1 MGDGGI
7 ISGLMAKVMGKS
19 QVVEEIQEGPYAGAI
34 RTGQG
39 NIAKQLTQLDLLE
52 QGQGGLM
59 SLAQTTTEEEGE
71 GELAVASNQQIIPKL
86 DQVSG
91 TVTGVADTQEALLQG
106 VRKEVWDPIN
116 IPSVSYPN
124 RLDLRKTDPMRV
136 SQIEPKSGERT
147 VADIEALKAY
157 GPKTEAQTGGM
168 VPDSNRLQETG
179 IGFPAP
185 EVRSALY
192 KQPLA
197 PVTEQIQ
204 RAKLGAALGQVPIPE
219 KQNNLPTPQYPGEP
233 MGKPEVYGGGLT
245 DEMPKDEIDAGGEA
259 GDVIINNKAMIR
271 LGLANFKEM
280 TGEAVDIARRL
291 GFSIGSRLD
300 KLNRKDI
307 TDLLV
312 SKGEGRVP
320 QVLAKI
326 VGLDRLRKINDRGKE
341 MIVAEEKA
349 AAQQKEKQKYT
360 VKKGG
365 VIPEKKAFS
374 AALGQVPIPEKDVV
388 EGKKKSLNELEPH
401 KKEFITN
408 AHQVVN
414 EVNIDNIIPSPIIL
428 SMVALETGYGT
439 SRFANEGN
447 NWLNL
452 AVNKPDQAFLA
463 AKERPSQKLRSFN
476 NPAESIQA
484 FLDMVKNAEHYAP
497 VRDMLTKYATGEAS
511 EHDIIDSIA
520 STKYAE
526 DPEWSN
532 KIKSVHD
539 GRIKNMFIE
548 QEQQVQ

>member
-197 PVTEQIQ
+197 PVTEQMQ

>member
-197 PVTEQIQ
+197 PVTEQMQ

-414 EVNIDNIIPSPIIL
+414 EVNIDNIIPSPVIL
-428 SMVALETGYGT
+428 SMIALETGYGT

>member
-197 PVTEQIQ
+197 PVTEQMQ

-360 VKKGG
+360 VKKRG

-414 EVNIDNIIPSPIIL
+414 EVNIDNIIPSPVIL
-428 SMVALETGYGT
+428 SMIALETGYGT

>member
-197 PVTEQIQ
+197 PVTEQMQ

-414 EVNIDNIIPSPIIL
+414 EVNIDNIIPSPVIL
-428 SMVALETGYGT
+428 SMIALETGYGT

-463 AKERPSQKLRSFN
+463 AKESPSQKLRSFN

>member
-71 GELAVASNQQIIPKL
+71 GELAVATNQQIIPKL

-197 PVTEQIQ
+197 PVTEQMQ

-414 EVNIDNIIPSPIIL
+414 EVNIDNIIPSPVIL
-428 SMVALETGYGT
+428 SMIALETGYGT

>member
-1 MGDGGI
+1 MGDGGF
-7 ISGLMAKVMGKS
+7 ISGILGKIAGKT
-19 QVVEEIQEGPYAGAI
+19 QQVEEIQEEYAGAI

-39 NIAKQLTQLDLLE
+39 NIAGQLTQLDLLE

-59 SLAQTTTEEEGE
+59 SLAQTTAEEEDE
-71 GELAVASNQQIIPKL
+71 RELAVASNQQIIPKL
-86 DQVSG
+86 DQVSD

-106 VRKEVWDPIN
+106 VRKEIWDPIN

-124 RLDLRKTDPMRV
+124 RLDLRETDPMQV
-136 SQIEPKSGERT
+136 AQITPKSGERT

-157 GPKTEAQTGGM
+157 GTKTEAQTGGM

-197 PVTEQIQ
+197 PITEQMQ

-219 KQNNLPTPQYPGEP
+219 KQDNLPTPQYPGEP

-349 AAQQKEKQKYT
+349 AAQQKEKQKYA

-365 VIPEKKAFS
+365 VIPEKKAF
-374 AALGQVPIPEKDVV
+374 GGEV

-414 EVNIDNIIPSPIIL
+414 EVNIDNIIPSPVIL
-428 SMVALETGYGT
+428 SMIALETGYGT

-484 FLDMVKNAEHYAP
+484 FLEMVKNAEHYAP
-497 VRDMLTKYATGEAS
+497 VRDTLTKYATGEAS

>member
-197 PVTEQIQ
+197 PVTEQMQ

-414 EVNIDNIIPSPIIL
+414 EVNIDNIIPSPVIL
-428 SMVALETGYGT
+428 SMIALETGYGT

-447 NWLNL
+447 NWLSL

>member
-19 QVVEEIQEGPYAGAI
+19 QVVEEIQEGPYARAI

-197 PVTEQIQ
+197 PVTEQMQ

-341 MIVAEEKA
+341 MIVAEDKA

-360 VKKGG
+360 V
-365 VIPEKKAFS
+365 
-374 AALGQVPIPEKDVV
+374 
-388 EGKKKSLNELEPH
+388 
-401 KKEFITN
+401 
-408 AHQVVN
+408 
-414 EVNIDNIIPSPIIL
+414 
-428 SMVALETGYGT
+428 
-439 SRFANEGN
+439 
-447 NWLNL
+447 
-452 AVNKPDQAFLA
+452 
-463 AKERPSQKLRSFN
+463 
-476 NPAESIQA
+476 
-484 FLDMVKNAEHYAP
+484 
-497 VRDMLTKYATGEAS
+497 
-511 EHDIIDSIA
+511 
-520 STKYAE
+520 
-526 DPEWSN
+526 
-532 KIKSVHD
+532 
-539 GRIKNMFIE
+539 
-548 QEQQVQ
+548 

>member
-197 PVTEQIQ
+197 PVTEQMQ

-349 AAQQKEKQKYT
+349 EAQQKEKQKYT

-414 EVNIDNIIPSPIIL
+414 EVNIDNIIPSPVIL
-428 SMVALETGYGT
+428 SMIALETGYGT

>member
-106 VRKEVWDPIN
+106 VRKEIWDPIN

-197 PVTEQIQ
+197 PVTEQMQ

-414 EVNIDNIIPSPIIL
+414 EVNIDNIIPSPVIL
-428 SMVALETGYGT
+428 SMIALETGYGT

>member
-1 MGDGGI
+1 MGGVGDFFGG
-7 ISGLMAKVMGKS
+7 VMGKTS
-19 QVVEEIQEGPYAGAI
+19 VAQEIQQEYQGGIQTGRGDIATQLTRIDQMEQGLHQTQGDPSKGLLALNSSIKQSGNNSLLGLAQSTMLPEVKSVRGHQAEEMEKI
-34 RTGQG
+34 TKQVFQTPPPQTGLDILPTPAFDERTGYR
-39 NIAKQLTQLDLLE
+39 APE
-52 QGQGGLM
+52 
-59 SLAQTTTEEEGE
+59 
-71 GELAVASNQQIIPKL
+71 
-86 DQVSG
+86 
-91 TVTGVADTQEALLQG
+91 
-106 VRKEVWDPIN
+106 REV
-116 IPSVSYPN
+116 
-124 RLDLRKTDPMRV
+124 
-136 SQIEPKSGERT
+136 KSAERT
-147 VADIEALKAY
+147 LADVEALKAY
-157 GPKTEAQTGGM
+157 SGQTGGM

-197 PVTEQIQ
+197 PVTEQMQ

-388 EGKKKSLNELEPH
+388 EGKKK
-401 KKEFITN
+401 
-408 AHQVVN
+408 V
-414 EVNIDNIIPSPIIL
+414 
-428 SMVALETGYGT
+428 
-439 SRFANEGN
+439 
-447 NWLNL
+447 
-452 AVNKPDQAFLA
+452 
-463 AKERPSQKLRSFN
+463 
-476 NPAESIQA
+476 
-484 FLDMVKNAEHYAP
+484 
-497 VRDMLTKYATGEAS
+497 
-511 EHDIIDSIA
+511 
-520 STKYAE
+520 
-526 DPEWSN
+526 
-532 KIKSVHD
+532 
-539 GRIKNMFIE
+539 
-548 QEQQVQ
+548 